1 MITARLLRADRS
13 SEQIKRLQ
21 QESQIEHEF
30 SVFIAPRRT
39 LVADKIFEEA
49 GVLGDISIEEFSLY
63 FLPMDGDVFSLELE
77 SSFADL
83 FLVCWLRLYT
93 NVAHILLAS

>member
-1 MITARLLRADRS
+1 MLHLFSIITTILLQADRN

-39 LVADKIFEEA
+39 LVANKIFEEA
-49 GVLGDISIEEFSLY
+49 GVLGDISVEEFPLY
-63 FLPMDGDVFSLELE
+63 FLPMDVDVLSLELE
-77 SSFADL
+77 HSFADL
-83 FLVCWLRLYT
+83 FLVR
-93 NVAHILLAS
+93 